1 MANMLRYEMADDYT
15 TEELTRNYERS
26 TPENRTRLLE
36 SLYNEIYRPPYK
48 LARLAVQDQN
58 VEVRGWIARH
68 GKGLDYRE
76 SRLIDGE
83 LVYEKPER
91 DLEQQL
97 KNDPD
102 PFVRACL
109 RENPDVFA
117 QLLSTVRNEFLES
130 NHIERLALM
139 RNPEIHWHEELLKKI
154 FDHDNQELGI
164 TLQERKELICAF
176 LTNKEAFDYLDKTRN
191 LPRSEWPTFDYGM
204 NVSGANNFLI
214 SLWELSARWPKEKPI
229 LMPYIVYRH
238 VPVKEE
244 TRAKIY
250 KTEQEPVCREAIL
263 YSCTERDLE
272 TLKLGALDENE
283 RCRTAAQLTID
294 RLKLNDQVEID
305 TESHSETPSAGSF
318 LDKLKRWRDNNE
330 ELFVAGAFLLFIG
343 LTALFL
349 LFTNE
354 GSRTLAKLA
363 DFSSTPLGV
372 IVFWVVLVILGLFA
386 VVIVVALYNR
396 YQSFHRWFHR
406 IFWFGLIGIGEYVLE
421 SKLVAYIAFAGFLA
435 SEFLPETWELILND
449 LADKIVK
456 RLESANAKK

>member
-26 TPENRTRLLE
+26 TPENRMRLPE

-58 VEVRGWIARH
+58 VEVREWIARH

-91 DLEQQL
+91 DLEQHL

-109 RENPDVFA
+109 RENPHVFA
-117 QLLSTVRNEFLES
+117 LIPLTATNEFLES

-139 RNPEIHWHEELLKKI
+139 RNPKIHWDHQLLKKI
-154 FDHDNQELGI
+154 FDYDNQELGI

-204 NVSGANNFLI
+204 NNNFLI
-214 SLWELSARWPKEKPI
+214 SLWELAAKWPKEKPI
-229 LMPYIVYRH
+229 LMPYIVYRY
-238 VPVKEE
+238 VPGNEE

-263 YSCTERDLE
+263 DSCTERDLE
-272 TLKLGALDENE
+272 TLQLGTVDENE
-283 RCRTAAQLTID
+283 SCRSAAQFTID
-294 RLKLNDQVEID
+294 QLKLNDQIVTD
-305 TESHSETPSAGSF
+305 TESDSETPSAGSF
-318 LDKLKRWRDNNE
+318 LDKIKRWRDDNE
-330 ELFVAGAFLLFIG
+330 ELFVAGAFLVFIG
-343 LTALFL
+343 LTALFV
-349 LFTNE
+349 LFTDE
-354 GSRTLAKLA
+354 GSRMLAKLA
-363 DFSSTPLGV
+363 DFSSTPLGL
-372 IVFWVVLVILGLFA
+372 IVFWFVLIFLGLLA
-386 VVIVVALYNR
+386 VGIVVALYNR
-396 YQSFHRWFHR
+396 YQWLHRWFLR
-406 IFWFGLIGIGEYVLE
+406 IFWLGLMGVGEYVLE
-421 SKLVAYIAFAGFLA
+421 SKLIAYIAFAGFLA
-435 SEFLPETWELILND
+435 SEFLPETWELISND

-456 RLESANAKK
+456 RLETTNAKK